1 MAHGDSQARPR
12 LSRGEQRYNYGL
24 AIGAVVVV
32 VLLIVVSPTVMFEGQ
47 RAPVLVVA
55 LLVGA
60 FLFGLGQMLIGIGR
74 RRAYLRA
81 LRSEGAPGGLREESD
96 SRDGSV

>member
-1 MAHGDSQARPR
+1 MVEGNGHARPR

-24 AIGAVVVV
+24 AIGAVAVV
-32 VLLIVVSPTVMFEGQ
+32 VLLIVVSPTVTFDGQ

-60 FLFGLGQMLIGIGR
+60 FLFGLGQMIIGLGR
-74 RRAYLRA
+74 RRRYLGT
-81 LRSEGAPGGLREESD
+81 LHSEGAPAGPSDMGGSG
-96 SRDGSV
+96 DGSV